1 MKITDAF
8 IQEHAEITQQLDQL
22 EVLLLGEIKTLT
34 EVKEPGAKLA
44 AELDKH
50 ANLEEDLLFDAL
62 EAKMGDD
69 DDLRDVRDDHARI
82 EKLMQDVL
90 GTLEDIQRLG
100 HARRNLLKAIKVA
113 RAHFSRE
120 EKKTF
125 PLAEEILGKEKLLEL
140 GAEWQKRRQ
149 QEE

>member
-8 IQEHAEITQQLDQL
+8 IQEHAEIMKQLDRL
-22 EVLLLGEIKTLT
+22 EVLLLGKIKTLK

-44 AELDKH
+44 ITLDEH
-50 ANLEEDLLFDAL
+50 GNLEEELLFDTL
-62 EAKMGDD
+62 EAKLGNDEN
-69 DDLRDVRDDHARI
+69 LREVRDDHTRI
-82 EKLMQDVL
+82 EKLMQEVL

-120 EKKTF
+120 ESKTF
-125 PLAEEILGKEKLLEL
+125 PLAEEILGEETLLEL
-140 GAEWQKRRQ
+140 GVELQKRRQ
-149 QEE
+149 K